1 MTDAPRERWTRRRAL
16 GVGGAVLGGGL
27 AASLWPAPAQAAPGA
42 VHQGGGPW
50 AYADQVKRRVRAPRF
65 PRHEAK
71 ITDFGAVGDGTTD
84 CSRAFAAAIAALA
97 RRGGGRVIVPP
108 GRFLTGPIRLRS
120 RIDLHVSESATIAF
134 STDPAAYLPVV
145 FTRWEGV
152 ELLNYSPLIYAFG
165 ARDIAITGAGTL
177 DGQGSLDDWW
187 PWKGQEEDG
196 WEPGEPEQSAD
207 RTALMDMAEQGVPV
221 SERVFGGG
229 HFLRPNMIQPYRCRN
244 VLIEGVTILNSPM
257 WHIHPVLSQGVLIKD
272 VTVIGHGPNNDGCN
286 PESCTDVVITGC
298 TFDTGDDCIA
308 IKAGRNADG
317 RRVNV
322 PSQNI
327 VVDDCDFRD
336 GHGGLTMGSEMTG
349 GISHVFGRNL
359 RMSSPNLNTCLR
371 FKTNSLRGGYIR
383 DVYLRDTE
391 VGVLAVS
398 AFQID
403 FFYEEGPGRGFNP
416 LVEGIHVENLHVDTA
431 RQVFDL
437 RGYPDDPIRDV
448 SLTHCSFDD
457 VETVGRIVDVEG
469 LVLTDVTVNGEP
481 IGG

>member
-1 MTDAPRERWTRRRAL
+1 
-16 GVGGAVLGGGL
+16 VGGAVLGGGL
-27 AASLWPAPAQAAPGA
+27 AASLWPASAQAAPA
-42 VHQGGGPW
+42 AHQGGDPW
-50 AYADQVKRRVRAPRF
+50 AYADKIRRRVRAPRF
-65 PRHEAK
+65 PRHEVK
-71 ITDFGAVGDGTTD
+71 ITDFGAVGDGLTD
-84 CSRAFAAAIAALA
+84 CSRAFAAAIAAAA

-120 RIDLHVSESATIAF
+120 RINLHVSEGATIAF
-134 STDPAAYLPVV
+134 STDPAKYLPVV

-165 ARDIAITGAGTL
+165 AHDIAITGAGTL

-187 PWKGQEEDG
+187 PWKGEEEDG

-207 RTALMDMAEQGVPV
+207 RTALMDMAERGVPV

-257 WHIHPVLSQGVLIKD
+257 WHIHPVLSQSVLVKD

-327 VVDDCDFRD
+327 VVEDCDFRD

-349 GISHVFGRNL
+349 GISHVFGQNL

-416 LVEGIHVENLHVDTA
+416 LVSGIHVENLHVDTA
-431 RQVFDL
+431 AQVFDL

-448 SLTHCSFDD
+448 TLTHCSFDN
-457 VETVGRIVDVEG
+457 VETVGRVVDVEG

>member
-27 AASLWPAPAQAAPGA
+27 AASLWPASAQAAPATAHMGA
-42 VHQGGGPW
+42 GPW
-50 AYADQVKRRVRAPRF
+50 AYADKIRRRVRAPRF
-65 PRHEAK
+65 PRHEVK
-71 ITDFGAVGDGTTD
+71 ITDFGAVGDGVID
-84 CSRAFAAAIAALA
+84 CSSAFAAAIAAVS

-120 RIDLHVSESATIAF
+120 RVNLHVTEGATIAF
-134 STDPAAYLPVV
+134 STDPAKYLPVV

-152 ELLNYSPLIYAFG
+152 ELFNYSPLIYAYG

-187 PWKGQEEDG
+187 PWKGEEEDG

-207 RTALMDMAEQGVPV
+207 RTALMDMAERGVPV

-257 WHIHPVLSQGVLIKD
+257 WHIHPVLSQSVLVKD

-327 VVDDCDFRD
+327 VAEDCDFRD

-349 GISHVFGRNL
+349 GISHVFGQNL

-416 LVEGIHVENLHVDTA
+416 LVEGIHVENLHVETA

-437 RGYPDDPIRDV
+437 RGYPDDPIHDV
-448 SLTHCSFDD
+448 TLTHCAFDN
-457 VETVGRIVDVEG
+457 VETVGRVVDVEG

>member
-1 MTDAPRERWTRRRAL
+1 
-16 GVGGAVLGGGL
+16 VGGAVLGGGL
-27 AASLWPAPAQAAPGA
+27 AASIGFSGRPASAMAGTD
-42 VHQGGGPW
+42 PW
-50 AYADQVKRRVRAPRF
+50 AYADKIRRRVRAPRF
-65 PRHEAK
+65 PRHDF
-71 ITDFGAVGDGTTD
+71 TVTRFGAVGDGTTD
-84 CSRAFAAAIAALA
+84 CTRAFAAAIGACA
-97 RRGGGRVIVPP
+97 RRGGGRVVVPP
-108 GRFLTGPIRLRS
+108 GRYLTGPIHLKS
-120 RIDLHVSESATIAF
+120 RVNLHVAEGATIAF
-134 STDPAAYLPVV
+134 STDPAKYLPVV

-152 ELLNYSPLIYAFG
+152 ELLNYSPLIYAHG
-165 ARDIAITGAGTL
+165 ARDIAITGGGTL
-177 DGQGSLDDWW
+177 DGQGSLTEWW
-187 PWKGQEEDG
+187 PWKGEPEDG
-196 WEPGEPEQSAD
+196 WQPGMPEQSAD
-207 RTALMDMAEQGVPV
+207 RTALMNMAEQGVPV
-221 SERVFGGG
+221 SQRVFGGG

-257 WHIHPVLSQGVLIKD
+257 WHIHPVLSESVLVRD

-286 PESCTDVVITGC
+286 PESSTDVVITGC

-327 VVDDCDFRD
+327 LVEDCDFRD

-349 GISHVFGRNL
+349 GVSRVFGQNL

-383 DVYLRDTE
+383 DVYMRDTE

-403 FFYEEGPGRGFNP
+403 FYYEEGPGRGFNP

-448 SLTHCSFDD
+448 TLAQCAFDN
-457 VETVGRIVDVEG
+457 VETVGRVEEVDG

-481 IGG
+481 IELVPSG